1 MPPGSFDILP
11 YDVLVDIVS
20 HVPVLDYYALKLAD
34 VNARDAAGSS
44 PLLRFLQACEVTE
57 DSVGYLQKA
66 LELLLQHGAGLDG
79 FDEDGNSTQ
88 DLYILWKKRVEVVE
102 GKGSSAAAIAMA

>member
-44 PLLRFLQACEVTE
+44 PLLRFLQACE
-57 DSVGYLQKA
+57 
-66 LELLLQHGAGLDG
+66 HGAGLDG

-88 DLYILWKKRVEVVE
+88 DLYIRWKKRVEVVE